1 MCSINI
7 SLLPLHPFGFLGS
20 TQEKRS
26 NKNKT
31 IKHLTHNQCRQTGAR
46 APSGSQSRNRC
57 VCPPTPP
64 SPWLL
69 SALLHP
75 LLPVH
80 KPLCQMP
87 QSHPTAQEGVRQ
99 VHLSGSQSLVLKG
112 RGRGQST
119 TENDEASDRKSV
131 EQSGRA
137 PSAAS
142 RGLPRENGV
151 QKPNAGLR
159 TQVDPGDSETNAGG
173 GAEETMM
180 AITAREGTG

>member
-1 MCSINI
+1 MQTNWRSGAFW
-7 SLLPLHPFGFLGS
+7 LPE
-20 TQEKRS
+20 QEPLRLS
-26 NKNKT
+26 
-31 IKHLTHNQCRQTGAR
+31 
-46 APSGSQSRNRC
+46 
-57 VCPPTPP
+57 PTPP

-75 LLPVH
+75 LVPVH

-87 QSHPTAQEGVRQ
+87 QSHPTAQEGSRQ
-99 VHLSGSQSLVLKG
+99 VHLSRSQSLVLKG

-137 PSAAS
+137 PNAAG
-142 RGLPRENGV
+142 RRLPRENGV